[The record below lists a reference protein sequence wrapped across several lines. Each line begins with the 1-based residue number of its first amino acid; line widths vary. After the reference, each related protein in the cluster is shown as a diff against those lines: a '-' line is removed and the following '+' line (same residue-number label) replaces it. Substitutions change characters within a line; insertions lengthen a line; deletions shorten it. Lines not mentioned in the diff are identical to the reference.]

1 MLYLAT
7 TIYDMKGDTVGDTFI
22 MNVDDRKDKVLKI
35 MDDAAGN
42 MKKMHDNNYGI
53 VDFVLMENYKAI
65 YKRRY
70 SIIEGDYINV

>member
-7 TIYDMKGDTVGDTFI
+7 TIYDMKGDTLGDTFI
-22 MNVDDRKDKVLKI
+22 MNVDDRKDKALKI

-53 VDFVLMENYKAI
+53 VDFVLMEGYKAI

-70 SIIEGDYINV
+70 SIIEEEN